1 MRVDI
6 ISQNDCKK
14 LVCEFVNEKL
24 QGDIKKLRDYDF
36 NNLREDKKYGCVNK
50 YKLNYEDNVLS
61 TFDADD
67 TILAKAIYCLIWGDV
82 FPDVSLNTIGTGK
95 KYRGDTVNSFNTLFS
110 RGLNNK
116 LYTNAV
122 SNYNNL
128 KIGSEKTGF
137 LIEDNDLI
145 ENIVKFHKLY
155 RTIGN
160 FSLLPN
166 IPCYMT
172 KRNISLNQYRGGNS
186 GWRDFFDKFL
196 LELRLYFLS
205 NDKVNSDLKNLLD
218 LNNFY
223 FEKFEKSEEGFLE
236 FCKINMFEYYIL
248 NEINFG
254 INIGENLLYPTWRM
268 SKFWSSNK
276 NYYNSVSNNYIEK
289 AIEVIKYRGDI
300 IIDKL
305 IEKLNLDL
313 AL

>member
-1 MRVDI
+1 MDI

-14 LVCEFVNEKL
+14 LVYEFVNEKL

-67 TILAKAIYCLIWGDV
+67 TILAKAIYCLIWGEV
-82 FPDVSLNTIGTGK
+82 FPDVNLNTIGTGK

-110 RGLNNK
+110 RDLNNR
-116 LYTNAV
+116 LYNNAV
-122 SNYNNL
+122 SNCNSL
-128 KIGSEKTGF
+128 KIGSEKRGF
-137 LIEDNDLI
+137 IIEDRDLI
-145 ENIVKFHKLY
+145 EKIINFNKTY

-160 FSLLPN
+160 LSLLPN
-166 IPCYMT
+166 IPYYN
-172 KRNISLNQYRGGNS
+172 KNKNVNININQYRGGTS

-205 NDKVNSDLKNLLD
+205 NDKVNSEFKNLLD

-223 FEKFEKSEEGFLE
+223 FEKFEKSEDGFFK

-254 INIGENLLYPTWRM
+254 INIGENLLYPTWSM
-268 SKFWSSNK
+268 TKFWSSDK
-276 NYYNSVSNNYIEK
+276 NYYKNFCNNYIEK
-289 AIEVIKYRGDI
+289 STAAIKYRGDN
-300 IIDKL
+300 IIDNL
-305 IEKLNLDL
+305 IKKLDL
-313 AL
+313 AV